1 MSEDS
6 HGTSGGVELTD
17 ESVEE
22 LADQAEEGYDPAQLQ
37 RRSRRGRPPLGQSA
51 ASVFHVRLPPALRDA
66 LEQAADARQTT
77 PSEIVR
83 QALHQFLSPSSGS
96 TREAS

>member
-1 MSEDS
+1 MSEHS

-17 ESVEE
+17 QAIEE
-22 LADQAEEGYDPAQLQ
+22 LADEAEHGYDPAQL
-37 RRSRRGRPPLGQSA
+37 RTRSRRGRPPLGQSA

-66 LEQAADARQTT
+66 LEQAADDRQTT

-96 TREAS
+96 RREAS